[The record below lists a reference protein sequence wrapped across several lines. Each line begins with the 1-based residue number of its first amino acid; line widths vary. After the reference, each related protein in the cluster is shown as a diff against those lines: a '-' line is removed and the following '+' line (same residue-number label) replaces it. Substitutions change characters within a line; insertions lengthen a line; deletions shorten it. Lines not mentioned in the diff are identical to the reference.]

1 MIQWVKKKGDFM
13 RDDEK
18 MFNIGATMLGCIVCL
33 IAFLQVC
40 YRVQDNN
47 LKSVRRSIEN
57 TKQDYDIATAKFSS
71 LSSAG
76 LLRGSVVG
84 INPNVETVSFSKNI
98 HIDDI
103 PMGE

>member
-1 MIQWVKKKGDFM
+1 M

-18 MFNIGATMLGCIVCL
+18 MFNIGATMLFCIVCL
-33 IAFLQVC
+33 VAFLQVC

-47 LKSVRRSIEN
+47 LKSVRRTMEN
-57 TKQDYDIATAKFSS
+57 TKQEYDIAGAKFSS

-84 INPNVETVSFSKNI
+84 TNPNAEIVSFSKTV

-103 PMGE
+103 PMVKQNAF